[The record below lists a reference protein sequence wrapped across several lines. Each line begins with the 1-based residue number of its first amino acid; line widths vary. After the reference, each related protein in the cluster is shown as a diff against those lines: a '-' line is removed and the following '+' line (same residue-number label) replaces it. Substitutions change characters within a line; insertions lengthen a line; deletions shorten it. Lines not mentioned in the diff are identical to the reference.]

1 MDKEKIFTGPINNNN
16 LIKAEVSLGSSKYND
31 TGSIMPCIMD
41 LYYFKSF
48 DKAIDINKIDS
59 SDEQC
64 NCILKSEPT
73 DDFKLKDL
81 SGHGNHGILNNN
93 SFKIV
98 RDRLVNIVGL
108 E

>member
-1 MDKEKIFTGPINNNN
+1 MDKEKIFTGALNKNN
-16 LIKAEVSLGSSKYND
+16 LIKAEVYLGSSKYND

-59 SDEQC
+59 SDDQC
-64 NCILKSEPT
+64 NCILKSELT